1 MLPSEQKLSN
11 ETKITK
17 TKQEVQNLSHF
28 PKKKFDAA
36 KIEQHEIS
44 SSDKKAT
51 ELNLFLKMEPVWQN
65 QTT

>member
-11 ETKITK
+11 ETKITRPSK
-17 TKQEVQNLSHF
+17 RFKISVTFQ
-28 PKKKFDAA
+28 KKNFDAA

-51 ELNLFLKMEPVWQN
+51 ELNLFLKMEPV
-65 QTT
+65 